1 MNPDICK
8 APWNEDEDRIIL
20 QTHSEYGNKWA
31 EIAKLLPGR
40 TDNAIKNHWN
50 SSMKRKVEK
59 YIYSKNIDGCH
70 RVIDGNKRYLIGDD
84 VDGVLGAVRQPPASH
99 AQKDGSRAKRAPVLS
114 VNKPAHPR
122 VVPLLPMTHK
132 QPSNK
137 RSLDVAHSSA
147 HLMFGAS
154 PSRPNIFEPE
164 SHITKRKPRPPQPSD
179 QHVQDLKTFLSTIKG
194 GYVNGMYM
202 SALER
207 RRMAER
213 SPISRHMQ
221 SEVISCLNLSSI
233 ERQQLPK
240 FFQSWL
246 PYLDPY
252 TESTSQPSHFGHTH
266 KGHLPHEMSPF
277 SRLVTGR
284 SAGLFSPDNIG
295 SVSPFFDFDGK
306 ENMKQTAKDLKDFKP
321 SPLASRN
328 RDVDCTPMKKFGMYY
343 LIFVCIL

>member
-8 APWNEDEDRIIL
+8 APWTENEDRIIL
-20 QTHSEYGNKWA
+20 RTHSEYGNKWA

-59 YIYSKNIDGCH
+59 YIFSKNIDGCH

-84 VDGVLGAVRQPPASH
+84 VEGVLGAVRQPPASH
-99 AQKDGSRAKRAPVLS
+99 ATKDGSRSKRVPTIN
-114 VNKPAHPR
+114 VNKPSHPR
-122 VVPLLPMTHK
+122 VIPALPLSHT
-132 QPSNK
+132 QSSNK
-137 RSLDVAHSSA
+137 RSLEASHSNA
-147 HLMFGAS
+147 KLMFGAS
-154 PSRPNIFEPE
+154 PSRPNIFQPE
-164 SHITKRKPRPPQPSD
+164 SHITKRRPRPPKPSD
-179 QHVQDLKTFLSTIKG
+179 QQVQGLKVFLSKIKG

-213 SPISRHMQ
+213 APISVHMQ
-221 SEVISCLNLSSI
+221 PEVMSALNLSSI
-233 ERQQLPK
+233 ERKQLPR
-240 FFQSWL
+240 FFHSWL

-252 TESTSQPSHFGHTH
+252 TESTTQPSHSAPTN
-266 KGHLPHEMSPF
+266 KGHLSNEMSPF

-284 SAGLFSPDNIG
+284 NASLFSPDNIG
-295 SVSPFFDFDGK
+295 NVSPFFDYEGK
-306 ENMKQTAKDLKDFKP
+306 EKMEKTAKDLKDFKP

-328 RDVDCTPMKKFGMYY
+328 RDFDCTPMKKFGTYVMSATT
-343 LIFVCIL
+343 F